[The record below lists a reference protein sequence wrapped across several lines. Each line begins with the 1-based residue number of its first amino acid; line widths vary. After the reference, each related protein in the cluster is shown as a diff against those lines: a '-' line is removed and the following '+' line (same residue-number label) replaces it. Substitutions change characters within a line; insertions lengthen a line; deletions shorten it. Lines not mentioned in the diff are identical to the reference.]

1 LPFRCA
7 AEANP
12 ATRSYFRSSHLPYPE
27 RLQSGSPP
35 ICARP
40 SPGRLV
46 SDDSA
51 HSAARLLEDRVSF
64 KHRFRKILL
73 CLFLG
78 MGVLVGMSMRPEE
91 IEELMHDMNRQ
102 EIVCMIPSESEN
114 GDDPIKKLLDGRRA

>member
-1 LPFRCA
+1 
-7 AEANP
+7 
-12 ATRSYFRSSHLPYPE
+12 
-27 RLQSGSPP
+27 
-35 ICARP
+35 
-40 SPGRLV
+40 
-46 SDDSA
+46 
-51 HSAARLLEDRVSF
+51 VSF

-78 MGVLVGMSMRPEE
+78 MGVLVGMPMRPEE